1 MGTRMRGSGSAI
13 SSISGKFPLFS
24 YLRTKRVGPTSS
36 TSKHDISSHASAFFW
51 VIFVVLRIRI
61 RDPGTFEPLDPGWVK
76 NQDPGS
82 GSGSGTNIPDHISE
96 NSEII
101 FWVKI
106 LTFLYADVDPDP
118 GLFFDAGIRDG
129 KNPDSGSGEN
139 IPDPQHCI
147 LPA

>member
-1 MGTRMRGSGSAI
+1 M
-13 SSISGKFPLFS
+13 
-24 YLRTKRVGPTSS
+24 
-36 TSKHDISSHASAFFW
+36 
-51 VIFVVLRIRI
+51 LRIRI
-61 RDPGTFEPLDPGWVK
+61 RDPVAFEPLDPGWVK

-118 GLFFDAGIRDG
+118 GIFFDAGIRDG
-129 KNPDSGSGEN
+129 KNSDSGSGEN